1 VSREKDRYKEL
12 IILEEMGVYA
22 PEPDY
27 LQKYRFDKG
36 YKFPMVN
43 QVAVAGEL
51 VHDPPIRKTKRG
63 IPVTNFVIN
72 TMPEKSMKT
81 PEGLER
87 PPCFVSIVVW
97 SNQALQCKRF
107 LKKGSIVLAIG
118 ELQSMPNS
126 DPRKK
131 YCPVQLSAQWIQ
143 YLEKGT
149 VQNIYDCMDDDVEEF
164 YQDNVIMNNRIEED

>member
-1 VSREKDRYKEL
+1 VSREKDRYKEI

-27 LQKYRFDKG
+27 TQRFRFDKG

-43 QVAVAGEL
+43 QVAVAGVL

-63 IPVTNFVIN
+63 IAVTNFVIH
-72 TMPEKSMKT
+72 TIPDKSMKP
-81 PEGLER
+81 PEEQER
-87 PPCFVSIVVW
+87 EICYVSIVVW

-107 LKKGSIVLAIG
+107 LKKGSIILAIG

-143 YLEKGT
+143 YLERGT
-149 VQNIYDCMDDDVEEF
+149 VQNIYDCMDDDDEEF
-164 YQDNVIMNNRIEED
+164 YQDNVIMNNRID